1 MRRYAKARFA
11 AYLSILLVGLLAA
24 GVAADQHESDA
35 ADEPIQLQELV
46 VVGVGTRAEGR
57 SVTDSPVPVDVVTE
71 QEILETGEAEVGRII
86 QALIPSFNFSSST
99 ISDGTDS
106 VRPATLRGLGPDQVL
121 VLVNGKRRHGSAL
134 IHVNTSVGRGTTGTD
149 LNAIPVSAIKRIEV
163 LRDGASAQYGSDAI
177 AGVINIVLK
186 DSYDGALHTSVGQ
199 TYESDGT
206 RFTARLNKGFQIGED
221 GVLHAAVEFSSRGR
235 TNRAGLSGNIHYSG
249 STTFKLDADRD
260 GLDEDG
266 DPIANFDQMIND
278 TLLDQGH
285 AGGAVVLLE
294 DPGNQERN
302 FDRHEFR
309 TGDADLD
316 QFGIAFNYANP
327 IDSLGAE
334 VYAFGDFSRAR
345 NETGGFYRPS
355 RQDFYD
361 PHRNFPGSPYP
372 HGFLPLFENTVSDY
386 SVGGGIVR
394 EFENSIK
401 ADLAVVHGGN
411 SFNFKIK
418 NSHNASWVNCAVSDE
433 PPAACSG
440 FGPDFF
446 TGETP
451 TSADA
456 GTLALGLT
464 TVNLDFTW
472 PLQDAVHLAWGLE
485 YRLDHYQ
492 IEAGEEYSYEDYDG
506 PGKGNGAGGIQV
518 FPGFKPLNEVD
529 ETRNAFSLYVDTEFY
544 VSETFLI
551 SPAVRFEN
559 YSDFGS
565 TINGKVAT
573 KLDLS
578 SEFSLRGS
586 VSTGFRAPSMQ
597 QLYFNNIS
605 TQFNPDPNN
614 PGQQIASEVGTFRND
629 SPLAKAIGI
638 PELDAE
644 TSVTG
649 SVGFVYQPVPAFTL
663 TTDFYHIDVK
673 DRIILSGRLNESN
686 ETLPADVRAALTE
699 AGGSQGQFFMNAADT
714 RTQGVDVV
722 ATWDVL
728 FVSMGD
734 LGLRLLATVS
744 ETEITKVNL
753 PLDLPDT
760 LFTNQDRSIV
770 EEWQPSSRFT
780 LSGSYALGDFSAF
793 LALHSYGEYTVTE
806 GNGDKQTYDARHL
819 TDLRFGYNL
828 GFGTLSIGANNLFN
842 VTPEKN
848 EIGQSRGG
856 TIIDPMGNVIV
867 DSPGVFQYSRRSA
880 PFGFNGGFYY
890 VAFDVDF

>member
-1 MRRYAKARFA
+1 MRGYAKVRFA
-11 AYLSILLVGLLAA
+11 AYLSILLIGLLAA

-46 VVGVGTRAEGR
+46 VVGVGTRVEGR

-71 QEILETGEAEVGRII
+71 QEILDTGHSEVGRII

-206 RFTARLNKGFQIGED
+206 RFTTRLNKGFQIGED
-221 GVLHAAVEFSSRGR
+221 GVLHAALEFSSRGR
-235 TNRAGLSGNIHYSG
+235 TNRAGLSAQPQYPEWFPLDRNGLKANGDKIDNWKIWNANQELNTELLEGGHAEG
-249 STTFKLDADRD
+249 TFVALDPDNLDA
-260 GLDEDG
+260 
-266 DPIANFDQMIND
+266 
-278 TLLDQGH
+278 
-285 AGGAVVLLE
+285 
-294 DPGNQERN
+294 ERN
-302 FDRHEFR
+302 FSRRNFR
-309 TGDADLD
+309 IGDAELD
-316 QFGIAFNYANP
+316 QFSGAFNYSNP
-327 IDSLGAE
+327 IDGIGAE
-334 VYAFGDFSRAR
+334 VYAFGDFSRVQ
-345 NETGGFYRPS
+345 NESGGFYR
-355 RQDFYD
+355 RANQLD
-361 PHRNFPGSPYP
+361 RNPPGSNYP
-372 HGFLPLFENTVSDY
+372 DGFLPLINTTVSDF

-394 EFENSIK
+394 EFENNLK

-411 SFNFKIK
+411 SFNFEIT
-418 NSHNASWVNCAVSDE
+418 NSHNASWVNCALGN
-433 PPAACSG
+433 PLK
-440 FGPDFF
+440 
-446 TGETP
+446 TGECPENTALFSGQTP

-456 GTLALGLT
+456 GTLSLDLT
-464 TVNLDFTW
+464 TVNLDFAW
-472 PLQDAVHLAWGLE
+472 PLRDDMHLAWGLE
-485 YRLDHYQ
+485 YRLDRYR
-492 IEAGEEYSYEDYDG
+492 IEAGEPYSYEDYDG
-506 PGKGNGAGGIQV
+506 PGAGTGAIGIQV
-518 FPGFKPLNEVD
+518 FPGFRPSNEVD
-529 ETRNAFSLYVDTEFY
+529 ETRNAFSLYVDTELY

-551 SPAVRFEN
+551 SPAVRYEH

-565 TINGKVAT
+565 TFNGKVAT

-578 SEFSLRGS
+578 SEFALRGS

-605 TQFNPDPNN
+605 TQFRDV
-614 PGQQIASEVGTFRND
+614 GGDQIAFEVGTFRND
-629 SPLAKAIGI
+629 SAIARAIGI

-649 SVGFVYQPVPAFTL
+649 SVGFVYQPMPTFTM
-663 TTDFYHIDVK
+663 TTDFYHIDVS
-673 DRIILSGRLNESN
+673 DRIIFSN
-686 ETLPADVRAALTE
+686 QIAADTPGIPASVRDAINE
-699 AGGSQGQFFMNAADT
+699 AGGNKGQFFMNAADT

-722 ATWDVL
+722 ATWDVP
-728 FVSMGD
+728 FVLTGD
-734 LGLRLLATVS
+734 LGLKLLATVS
-744 ETEITKVNL
+744 ETEITSINL
-753 PLDLPDT
+753 PAGLPDA
-760 LFTNQDRSIV
+760 LFTEQDRSIV
-770 EEWQPSSRFT
+770 EEWQPSYRLT
-780 LSGSYALGDFSAF
+780 LSSSYRLNSLSA
-793 LALHSYGEYTVTE
+793 AVAVHGYGPYTVLD
-806 GNGDKQTYDARHL
+806 GDRQTYDARYL
-819 TDLRFGYNL
+819 TDLRLGYNL

-842 VTPEKN
+842 VMPEKS

-856 TIIDPMGNVIV
+856 TIIDRDGNVIV

-890 VAFDVDF
+890 VAFNVDF